1 MRFLVEKGLRKL
13 FYVIIGAS
21 LVLVTTPSLAG
32 AFPGSS
38 AFVLWPL
45 TGLLAY
51 LLHLFE
57 DTGKPATLHGP
68 ALSPERKAEAGRVR
82 LPKLTGTAHSPGPV
96 EQV

>member
-57 DTGKPATLHGP
+57 DTGKLATSLGP
-68 ALSPERKAEAGRVR
+68 ARSSERKAEVSGVR
-82 LPKLTGTAHSPGPV
+82 LPKLGGAAHSTGPV

>member
-1 MRFLVEKGLRKL
+1 MGYVVEKGLRYL

-38 AFVLWPL
+38 AFMLWPL

-57 DTGKPATLHGP
+57 DTGKLISLLGP
-68 ALSPERKAEAGRVR
+68 ARLAQRRAAPPSISLPRLSGTVAAAEV
-82 LPKLTGTAHSPGPV
+82 
-96 EQV
+96 QQI